1 MNMDGDNTNGIQL
14 NLVETEELMDG
25 PTESAEA
32 LDLGVSYMR
41 SVFEQVVNAK
51 FYDIFKKNERTIN
64 IVKSERGFLAL
75 IKQKKRML
83 Y

>member
-41 SVFEQVVNAK
+41 SVFKQVVNAK

-64 IVKSERGFLAL
+64 VTKAERGFVTL
-75 IKQKKRML
+75 IKQEKRIL

>member
-64 IVKSERGFLAL
+64 IVKSERGLLAL